1 MAYCNVSGVF
11 IVVGKPQPFIYPL
24 IRRIM
29 LGFMDT
35 QALLPKD
42 DKGNK
47 PTPCG

>member
-1 MAYCNVSGVF
+1 MAYYDVSDVF
-11 IVVGKPQPFIYPL
+11 MSVGKPEPFIYPL